1 MINQNSEILNKLF
14 FTELQMLVE
23 KYNNIDEV
31 TKKQIESIVTSLRD
45 EELQSYLM
53 RNMDKLLDILKC
65 TGKIDE
71 VMLIKRPADIE
82 HFKAMY
88 EIDEEIVTFFVWY
101 NFQINEITI
110 GVAREC
116 IKELKENNY
125 LEIGEYLIYQDERYL
140 KEYARDLLEDRLDQ
154 EYYVDKLFEKETVI
168 EMWINRTTKEEM
180 INENLE
186 ETLELYPQE
195 AFSIGGIQYK
205 YSEIQ

>member
-53 RNMDKLLDILKC
+53 SNMDKLLDILKC
-65 TGKIDE
+65 TD
-71 VMLIKRPADIE
+71 
-82 HFKAMY
+82 
-88 EIDEEIVTFFVWY
+88 
-101 NFQINEITI
+101 
-110 GVAREC
+110 
-116 IKELKENNY
+116 
-125 LEIGEYLIYQDERYL
+125 EIGEYLIYQDERYL

-180 INENLE
+180 IDEIVNNENLE

>member
-65 TGKIDE
+65 TG
-71 VMLIKRPADIE
+71 
-82 HFKAMY
+82 

-180 INENLE
+180 IDEIVNNENLE

-195 AFSIGGIQYK
+195 AFSIGRIQYK

>member
-1 MINQNSEILNKLF
+1 MIEHNSDILNKLF
-14 FTELQMLVE
+14 FRELQMLIE
-23 KYNNIDEV
+23 KYNKIDEND
-31 TKKQIESIVTSLRD
+31 KERIESIITNLKD

-65 TGKIDE
+65 TD
-71 VMLIKRPADIE
+71 
-82 HFKAMY
+82 
-88 EIDEEIVTFFVWY
+88 EIDEDVVTFFVWY
-101 NFQINEITI
+101 NFQITEITI
-110 GVAREC
+110 GVARESV
-116 IKELKENNY
+116 KELKENNY
-125 LEIGEYLIYQDERYL
+125 LEIGEYIIYQDERYL

-180 INENLE
+180 IDEIVDSGNLE

-205 YSEIQ
+205 YAEIE